1 MGRVHIL
8 LGTVVEGTF
17 RKFNNTVKHQ
27 LDLIYLVAKIA
38 SFALNPAGIREK
50 EMEGTGGHLHF
61 N

>member
-1 MGRVHIL
+1 M
-8 LGTVVEGTF
+8 GTF